1 MSNRNGSQDR
11 KGQVKRSIEER
22 LKDHPDL
29 IARLEALADIVE
41 NSDGDVEKADEAE
54 RRVLEEVR
62 QMGHQVLQGWAQR
75 QQRKKAEAALSQER
89 ELKRK
94 EKKT

>member
-1 MSNRNGSQDR
+1 MSNRNRSQDS
-11 KGQVKRSIEER
+11 KGNVKRSIEER

-29 IARLEALADIVE
+29 IARLEALADIME
-41 NSDGDVEKADEAE
+41 NTGDDVEKADEAE

-62 QMGHQVLQGWAQR
+62 QIGHQVLQEWAQR
-75 QQRKKAEAALSQER
+75 QQRKKAGVALSQER